1 MYHELKEVIWLEVL
15 KKDIADF
22 VAKCPNCKQVKK
34 EHKKQDGL
42 FYEIQVPTLKLEDIN
57 ADFVVGLPQNQK
69 QYDSIWVIVD
79 KLTKLTHFILVMST
93 YSVKD
98 YARIFIDEIVCRHGI
113 PLSIISDRGTQFTS
127 RFLRFFQKGLVTKVK
142 WSTAFHTQTD
152 CQAECTI

>member
-22 VAKCPNCKQVKK
+22 VAKCPNCNQVKK

-57 ADFVVGLPQNQK
+57 ADFVVGLPQNHK

-79 KLTKLTHFILVMST
+79 RLTKSSHSILVKST

-98 YARIFIDEIVCRHGI
+98 YARILVHEIVCHHSI
-113 PLSIISDRGTQFTS
+113 VLSTISNQGAQLTS
-127 RFLRFFQKGLVTKVK
+127 RFW
-142 WSTAFHTQTD
+142 WSL
-152 CQAECTI
+152 